1 MLFNKMGVKLFYSM
15 TYHPQTNGL
24 SERTNQTFKIA
35 LQFFVHAFQ
44 DLSFWSEILF
54 YI

>member
-1 MLFNKMGVKLFYSM
+1 MLFNKIGVKLLYSM

-24 SERTNQTFKIA
+24 SERTNQTVKIA

-44 DLSFWSEILF
+44 DPTFWSEILS